1 MSSKRKYSKE
11 LTVDRNGN
19 KSTLLRP
26 CDNHDCNICLQSIQ
40 TSDKGILVT
49 VPKDRILKLKPKTVE
64 SFTIKWD
71 LSMKSNAFHHH
82 CWDELQHSSKLS
94 SVEKNTMNIIEE
106 TIEVYDSNN
115 NVYAIIQELLP
126 LFREKSHFMSLLHC
140 MNNDIFSSLYRSLT
154 YMWAQKKFI
163 EKKSQQSLRLI
174 SLIY

>member
-1 MSSKRKYSKE
+1 MSKRKHSKE
-11 LTVDRNGN
+11 LTVDQNGN

-26 CDNHDCNICLQSIQ
+26 CDNHVCNICLQSIQ

-126 LFREKSHFMSLLHC
+126 LFREKSHKICFTGAGISA
-140 MNNDIFSSLYRSLT
+140 SSGIPTYRGYYNT
-154 YMWAQKKFI
+154 NY
-163 EKKSQQSLRLI
+163 
-174 SLIY
+174 